1 MSEKLSGIGRVEAVA
16 GEICSVGGLRNISL
30 SNVVEF
36 SSGERGLVL
45 GFTDKLTQIVVIGD
59 YHNIKKGDLAKVES
73 DELRI
78 RVSNELIGRIIDPL
92 GNPLDGKGKVEEG
105 EYYYIESPAKGV
117 SERAQITKPLLTGFL
132 IIDSQIPIGQG
143 QRELLVGDKKIGKG
157 DTAAAIIGNQTRT
170 NSGIIGIYVT
180 IDAQTTAVKRRIS
193 QLEQYGA
200 LKNSVVIVGRA
211 SDSSTINYIAPMSAI
226 TIAEVFAKQGKDVIV
241 VFDNLTRHAKVY
253 RQISLLLKRAPG
265 REAYPGDV
273 FYLHSRLL
281 ERCGCFA
288 ESVGGGSIT
297 ALPIVETQGEE
308 ITDYITTNLMSITDG
323 HILFR
328 LSLANKGIR
337 PAVDSAFSVSRIG
350 GRAQPKIIRELSDQL
365 KDEVVR
371 FHEVEKFAMVGSE
384 LQPETLEIIELGE
397 RIVLLFNQTVKD
409 IFSLDQE
416 ILLLYFVLS
425 KIILNWEI
433 RDIPA
438 VRTQLL
444 EFTNH
449 DSYKKMING
458 LVNASKTEE
467 IKPVLDK
474 ILSDFMSDP
483 KTIAKIEKK
492 DPSPA
497 ERESV
502 VDLLKDTAP
511 WQKPADESAKEPVD
525 KVDKN
530 QKTDITKEGDNANT

>member
-1 MSEKLSGIGRVEAVA
+1 MREELSGFGRVESAA
-16 GEICSVGGLRNISL
+16 GEICTVSGLSNVSL

-36 SSGERGLVL
+36 SSGEKGLVL
-45 GFTDKLTQIVVIGD
+45 GFTDKLTQTVIIGN
-59 YHNIKKGDLAKVES
+59 YHNIKKGDLVKIES
-73 DELRI
+73 DKLRI
-78 RVSNELIGRIIDPL
+78 KVSDKLIGRVIDPL
-92 GNPLDGKGKVEEG
+92 GNPLDGRGKVEEG

-117 SERAQITKPLLTGFL
+117 SKRAQITESLLTGFL
-132 IIDSQIPIGQG
+132 IIDSQIPIGRG

-170 NSGIIGIYVT
+170 NSGVIGVYVT

-193 QLEQYGA
+193 QLEQYDA
-200 LKNSVVIVGRA
+200 LKNSIIIVGRA
-211 SDSSTINYIAPMSAI
+211 SDPSTINYIAPMSAV
-226 TIAEVFAKQGKDVIV
+226 TIAEVFAKQGKDVII

-328 LSLANKGIR
+328 LSLANKGMR
-337 PAVDSAFSVSRIG
+337 PAIDSGFSVSRIG
-350 GRAQPKIIRELSDQL
+350 GRAQPPIVRELSDQL
-365 KDEVVR
+365 KAEIVR
-371 FHEVEKFAMVGSE
+371 FHEVEKFAMFGSE
-384 LQPETLEIIELGE
+384 LQQETLEVIEMGE

-409 IFSLDQE
+409 TFSLDQE

-433 RDIPA
+433 KDIPA

-444 EFTNH
+444 EFAARE
-449 DSYKKMING
+449 SCKKMTNG
-458 LVNASKTEE
+458 LVETQKIEE
-467 IKPVLDK
+467 AKPVLDR
-474 ILSDFMSDP
+474 ILSDFMADP

-492 DPSPA
+492 TPSPA
-497 ERESV
+497 EQESV
-502 VDLLKDTAP
+502 IDLLRDASPK
-511 WQKPADESAKEPVD
+511 QKPAKGPDPKFEQ
-525 KVDKN
+525 N
-530 QKTDITKEGDNANT
+530 QKTASEKEEKNANT